1 VTPRRAVRPV
11 GPSPGPGVAASAAGP
26 SVAAP
31 RLTTVQTDSPR
42 TTYVLVDGENID
54 ATLGSAIL
62 NGRPTPEQRPRWERI
77 LDFAQRTWDQP
88 VKGLFFLNASSG
100 TMPMSF
106 VQALMAIGFQ
116 PIPLA
121 GESYEKVVDIGIQRT
136 LAALVDRPG
145 DVLLASHDG
154 DFAADV
160 ERLLDDADR
169 RVGLLA
175 FREFTSSGL
184 TQLAER
190 GLTLFDL
197 EGDVRAFNVQLP
209 RLRIIPLTEFDP
221 LRYL

>member
-1 VTPRRAVRPV
+1 M
-11 GPSPGPGVAASAAGP
+11 
-26 SVAAP
+26 
-31 RLTTVQTDSPR
+31 TVDTASPR

-62 NGRPTPEQRPRWERI
+62 QGRPTPEQRPRWERI
-77 LDFAQRTWDQP
+77 LDFAHRTWDQP

-116 PIPLA
+116 PIPLS

-136 LAALVDRPG
+136 LAALADRAG

-160 ERLLDDADR
+160 ARLLDDDDR

-184 TQLAER
+184 TQLTER
-190 GLTLFDL
+190 GLHLYDL
-197 EGDVRAFNVQLP
+197 EGDVKAFNVQLP

>member
-1 VTPRRAVRPV
+1 
-11 GPSPGPGVAASAAGP
+11 
-26 SVAAP
+26 
-31 RLTTVQTDSPR
+31 VQTLQTDGSR

-62 NGRPTPEQRPRWERI
+62 NGRPTPEQRPRWERV
-77 LDFAQRTWDQP
+77 LDFAQRTWAQP

-154 DFAADV
+154 DFAPDV
-160 ERLLDDADR
+160 ERLLDDDGR

-175 FREFTSSGL
+175 FREFASTGL
-184 TQLAER
+184 TQLGDR
-190 GLTLFDL
+190 GLVVYDL

-209 RLRIIPLTEFDP
+209 RLRIIPLAEFDP

>member
-1 VTPRRAVRPV
+1 MQTE
-11 GPSPGPGVAASAAGP
+11 SA
-26 SVAAP
+26 
-31 RLTTVQTDSPR
+31 R

-54 ATLGSAIL
+54 ATLGSSIL
-62 NGRPTPEQRPRWERI
+62 SGRPTPEQRPRWERV

-106 VQALMAIGFQ
+106 VQALVAIGFQ

-136 LAALVDRPG
+136 LAALADRPG

-154 DFAADV
+154 DFAPDV
-160 ERLLDDADR
+160 DRLLAGGDR

-175 FREFTSSGL
+175 FREFTSSTL
-184 TQLAER
+184 TQLVER
-190 GLTLFDL
+190 GLSVFDL
-197 EGDVRAFNVQLP
+197 EGDVRAFNVSLP